1 MKSFFKWLIN
11 SFRRQP
17 TVQLPRVT
25 PVTYGHG
32 HSECCV
38 RPVVFAGPRFFI
50 HFLTTGNADKL
61 ASIANRVGV
70 ELADEL
76 RQKEFGTDPLRFF
89 FKNHSD
95 ALENWRNQPVIDAV
109 RSILRNMNLRT
120 EHDGYLASS
129 VYGMPAL
136 MYRCVLLNDVVMTV
150 GFSINGGLQEADV
163 LEWLRDDPI
172 RGIVVPKMVLTSGP
186 HPHISFV
193 QKHHESGSSIAML
206 LDPAKVYDMEQ
217 AARASV
223 AIIAIAS
230 ALYNSLYNRPRH
242 REDYLNMMGIFYSR
256 AWSTFSIKIQPGH
269 YFSAQM
275 EVFSMS
281 LVLDDHPPMLLV
293 FMPTRFELGNLPQ
306 FSAFVNVMAESAG
319 RPYPIES
326 ALKME
331 TTPQAGSMLVESFH
345 YEQAKAHLE
354 NVAPAVYRSVGD
366 ILGHEFSIHDVFKMF
381 GLVECPAVFAR
392 HVVNLCEKWQERD
405 VQERAQAMVADYQ
418 RIHGTADSLD
428 VLRAYVD
435 GLQLENRKLE
445 NALRDRFAM
454 MYSSNRYRERE
465 AERQKQKPLKHVE
478 HQSFSR
484 EWRDTS
490 QTNNTALAAMVAAS
504 MLPDDTPTHRCDPT
518 PSVTESVCRDDSPS
532 YSSCDTSTSSFD

>member
-17 TVQLPRVT
+17 TAQLPRVS
-25 PVTYGHG
+25 PVTHGHG

-38 RPVVFAGPRFFI
+38 RPIVFAGPRFFI
-50 HFLTTGNADKL
+50 HFLTTGSEGKL
-61 ASIANRVGV
+61 TSVANRVGV

-89 FKNHSD
+89 FKNRLD
-95 ALENWRNQPVIDAV
+95 ALENWRNQPVISAV
-109 RSILRNMNLRT
+109 RSILRNMDLRAD
-120 EHDGYLASS
+120 HDGYLASS

-150 GFSINGGLQEADV
+150 GLSINGGLQEADV
-163 LEWLRDDPI
+163 LEWLQDAPLP
-172 RGIVVPKMVLTSGP
+172 GVVVPKMVLTPGP
-186 HPHISFV
+186 QPQVGFV
-193 QKHHESGSSIAML
+193 QKHHECGSSIAVL
-206 LDPAKVYDMEQ
+206 LDPTKAYDMEQ
-217 AARASV
+217 VTRTSV

-242 REDYLNMMGIFYSR
+242 REDYLNMMAIFYSR
-256 AWSTFSIKIQPGH
+256 AWSTFSIKIRPGH
-269 YFSAQM
+269 YFNAQM

-281 LVLDDHPPMLLV
+281 LVLDDLPPVLLV
-293 FMPTRFELGNLPQ
+293 FMPTHSNLGNLPQ
-306 FSAFVNVMAESAG
+306 FSAFVDVMVESAG
-319 RPYPIES
+319 RPYPIQS
-326 ALKME
+326 AFQNEKE
-331 TTPQAGSMLVESFH
+331 AEATSMLVKSFH
-345 YEQAKAHLE
+345 LEQAKVHLE
-354 NVAPAVYRSVGD
+354 MVSPVVYRSVD
-366 ILGHEFSIHDVFKMF
+366 EPMNHEFSIHDVFKMF
-381 GLVECPAVFAR
+381 GLVECPATFASQ
-392 HVVNLCEKWQERD
+392 VVKQCEKWREQD
-405 VQERAQAMVADYQ
+405 VQERAAAIVADYQ

-435 GLQLENRKLE
+435 GMKLENRKLE

-490 QTNNTALAAMVAAS
+490 QTNDTAIATMVATS
-504 MLPDDTPTHRCDPT
+504 MLLDDTPTHRCDTT

-532 YSSCDTSTSSFD
+532 YSSCDTSTPSCD